1 MFITVCLISLLIPI
15 GLSSAGSRTELTISE
30 CAARGGECDES
41 KGRPVCGT
49 DNQTYPTR
57 CHLIRAQCSG
67 HQVSLKHR
75 GSCKECLES
84 RSYAIAHQSSTQN
97 KFVPRCRSDGSYAA
111 VQCMLG
117 AGCWC
122 SDGQGK
128 PIPNTT
134 TRNGKPNCSKKSKTN
149 IRRSP
154 LRNVNQR
161 NKRGCT
167 RADQGQ
173 FNTNLIKVFHTEH
186 NRFLAQ
192 NKHLSPGT
200 SVTDKIVLDWKFT
213 ILDTNENHLLDKIEY
228 RELKRLVKKVVKPK
242 RCARAF
248 GKFCDIDHDERLSRQ
263 EWSNCLSKDGINYE
277 ENQTHGVSN
286 GGDSG
291 ANLSTDS
298 HFDDYDD
305 VEYEDESD
313 EYNGGGIIS
322 HKYGNSLRPRPYNSP
337 GTPYTPVYLLRSKA
351 IKDPDPVVRE
361 TESDSDCLADR
372 AVALDDQ
379 KNGAQALY
387 VPECTADGRYQR
399 VQCYRSA
406 GYCWCVHEDTGKN
419 IPGTSIKDGRPDCA
433 NNSSRPM
440 KGCPEPK
447 KLEFLKELKDFL
459 RSQINSNAN
468 SGANA
473 TKWASEDEKVATLS
487 FVLLDKNKNKVW
499 ERKEW
504 KTFRDLVTAARALR
518 KCGKKMPRYCDVNN
532 DKKITLSEWL
542 NCLNAHGSAK
552 EATKTS
558 TNEIKPTSQTS
569 KLKGPNPL
577 ESYLKSD

>member
-1 MFITVCLISLLIPI
+1 MQFQ
-15 GLSSAGSRTELTISE
+15 ISE
-30 CAARGGECDES
+30 CAAKGGECDES

-75 GSCKECLES
+75 GSCKECLDS
-84 RSYAIAHQSSTQN
+84 RTYAITYHQPTVQK
-97 KFVPRCRSDGSYAA
+97 KFVPRCRADGSYAP
-111 VQCMLG
+111 VQCMSG

-122 SDGQGK
+122 SDPQGK
-128 PIPNTT
+128 PIPNTS
-134 TRNGKPNCSKKSKTN
+134 TRNGRPHCYKRRKSN

-154 LRNVNQR
+154 LRNVSR
-161 NKRGCT
+161 SKRGCS
-167 RADQGQ
+167 RSDQET

-186 NRFLAQ
+186 SRYLAQ

-200 SVTDKIVLDWKFT
+200 VTDKIVLDWKFT
-213 ILDTNENHLLDKIEY
+213 ILDTNANHLLDKTEY

-248 GKFCDIDHDERLSRQ
+248 GKFCDIDHDDRLSRQ
-263 EWSNCLSKDGINYE
+263 EWSNCLSLDAVIYE
-277 ENQTHGVSN
+277 ESESHGLSN
-286 GGDSG
+286 GGDNGNIS
-291 ANLSTDS
+291 STDS

-305 VEYEDESD
+305 IEYEDESD

-322 HKYGNSLRPRPYNSP
+322 SKYGNSIRPRPYSH
-337 GTPYTPVYLLRSKA
+337 GTPFTPVYLLRSKT
-351 IKDPDPVVRE
+351 IKDSDTAARE
-361 TESDSDCLADR
+361 AENDSDCLADR

-379 KNGAQALY
+379 KNGGQALY
-387 VPECTADGRYQR
+387 VPECTADGRYR
-399 VQCYRSA
+399 REQCYRSA
-406 GYCWCVHEDTGKN
+406 GYCWCVNEDTGKN

-447 KLEFLKELKDFL
+447 KTEFLKELKDFL
-459 RSQINSNAN
+459 RTQINSTASN
-468 SGANA
+468 GANA
-473 TKWASEDEKVATLS
+473 TKWASEEEKVATLS

-504 KTFRDLVTAARALR
+504 KTFREQVTASRALR

-542 NCLNAHGSAK
+542 SCLNAHGSTK
-552 EATKTS
+552 GTTKTS
-558 TNEIKPTSQTS
+558 NGEAKPLSQTL

>member
-263 EWSNCLSKDGINYE
+263 EWSNCLSKDGIN
-277 ENQTHGVSN
+277 
-286 GGDSG
+286 
-291 ANLSTDS
+291 
-298 HFDDYDD
+298 
-305 VEYEDESD
+305 
-313 EYNGGGIIS
+313 
-322 HKYGNSLRPRPYNSP
+322 
-337 GTPYTPVYLLRSKA
+337 LLRSKA